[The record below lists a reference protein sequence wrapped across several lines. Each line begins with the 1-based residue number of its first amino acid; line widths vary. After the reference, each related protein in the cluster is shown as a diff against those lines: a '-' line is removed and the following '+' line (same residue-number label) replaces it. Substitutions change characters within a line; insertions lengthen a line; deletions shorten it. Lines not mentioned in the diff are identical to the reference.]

1 MKLKWFLI
9 ALAVCFIGI
18 FASVFMIDNIIDGYI
33 EEIKTVVNIEIMN
46 ETNDEVIVK
55 REDDNIK
62 IYINTESS
70 KDKATTES
78 SKDEATTETSKDEV
92 TTESSKFEHKY
103 VKVVTEKGLN
113 IREKPDI
120 TSDVVGTINYGEE
133 VLVINECD
141 GWYETTDG
149 FISQDYIE

>member
-18 FASVFMIDNIIDGYI
+18 FASVFMIDNIIDSYI

-70 KDKATTES
+70 KDKATTE
-78 SKDEATTETSKDEV
+78 ASKDEV
-92 TTESSKFEHKY
+92 TTEASKFEHKY

-141 GWYETTDG
+141 GWYETTEG

>member
-18 FASVFMIDNIIDGYI
+18 FASVFMIDNIIDSYI

-70 KDKATTES
+70 KDKATTE
-78 SKDEATTETSKDEV
+78 ASKDEV
-92 TTESSKFEHKY
+92 TTEASKFEHKY

-133 VLVINECD
+133 VLVINECN
-141 GWYETTDG
+141 GWYETTNG

>member
-70 KDKATTES
+70 KDKATTE
-78 SKDEATTETSKDEV
+78 ASKDEV
-92 TTESSKFEHKY
+92 TTEASKFEHKY

>member
-18 FASVFMIDNIIDGYI
+18 FASVFMIDNIIDSYI

-70 KDKATTES
+70 KDKATTE
-78 SKDEATTETSKDEV
+78 A
-92 TTESSKFEHKY
+92 SKFEHKY

>member
-33 EEIKTVVNIEIMN
+33 EEIKTVVNIEIMI

-70 KDKATTES
+70 KDKATTE
-78 SKDEATTETSKDEV
+78 A
-92 TTESSKFEHKY
+92 SKFEHKY

-133 VLVINECD
+133 VLVINECN
-141 GWYETTDG
+141 GWYETTNG